1 MFCFRISIVI
11 EIINIVRIIFSI
23 ISINCWLGFLWIVIC
38 FFGIFMMIIVLW
50 GFVLD
55 ILCFVDGEEMFVLLI
70 LLVRFLWFVVVK
82 VVVVGNFVWD
92 LFDFGDVVLYV
103 VVGKVVDFGVVELK
117 YLRLLRMKYEVLFV
131 LLMVNISFLIGR
143 FLEFV
148 KYLLFMC

>member
-50 GFVLD
+50 GFVVD